1 MNFKHL
7 TLTRIRPDRFLKP
20 VRSVLTLSLT
30 LLSLT
35 ACNEVKDDPPIQNK
49 VTTQSRT
56 TAPPILQID
65 PGGHKSLIRDVT
77 FTKDGRYLVS
87 AGDDKVVR
95 VWDLKTGKTVRTLRG
110 QIGTGPEGK
119 IYAMALSPDERWLAV
134 GGFMGTFTGNKSK
147 EDEEA
152 HKIRL
157 YNFPTG
163 KLVTLLKRHTNVVN
177 SLAFS
182 PNSRYLV
189 SGSADNNAI
198 IWDINKQQPLH
209 TLKGHT
215 KEIYAVAFTP
225 DSKRVVTGS
234 FDHNLRLWRVSNGE
248 LIAKLQGHTDKV
260 QSVAINKDSTIASG
274 SWDYSIRL
282 WDGKTGQYI
291 KTLANQGTKVGS
303 LSFSPDGSYLV
314 SGTSGSGKK
323 HCHVWSYPS
332 GKEIVTYKEHD
343 NVVIATAISPNGR
356 WVATG
361 GGNQKEI
368 HIWNLRDG
376 TVKQRLR
383 GVGNSIWT
391 VGFSRD
397 GKQMAWGKN
406 WTQHNPAKGYGPI
419 EYRLRLPTSN
429 RPLGTPKQI
438 NPNQNY
444 LRAKDKWQNWSLS
457 HRKGGNSGDDTILD
471 IKNQNRTVASIK
483 RGSTDGYDHRSYTF
497 TPNGETIISGG
508 SNGFLT
514 AYQRNGSKIGDYV
527 GHTGTVWAVAVSADG
542 RFLVSGSLDQT
553 VRLWNV
559 TTRENLLTL
568 FHGSNGEWVVW
579 TPSGHYASSPNGDKM
594 IGWQINKGV
603 DKAADYISA
612 AQLGQHFYRPDIINA
627 AIKLGSAKQA
637 VAQAENTDFN
647 LNMLTRKLP
656 PRFEIISPRSGTRV
670 TKGIVPVKLKIAA
683 NTVAIEKFMV
693 YVNGREVTP
702 HKIRKMHP
710 FMQKHKKTI
719 HIPLETGNNRIT
731 IRAKNSIGI
740 TSAELNL
747 QYAGASQIRQG
758 NLHLVSIG
766 ISQYSNLDR
775 QRQLQFAAKDA
786 DAIYNLM
793 QTKGKKLYSG
803 IKATL
808 ISDNSGTLPTKRNIE
823 QALKQLSKAQKN
835 DTSIIFIAGHGMNIG
850 KDYYLIPRDAKA
862 RGSQMD
868 KNSLVSWQ
876 QIQNALVNSLGR
888 KILLI
893 DTCHAGNAFNPRLL
907 KDSANQNIIVLSAT
921 DADSVSIE
929 MERLGHGVFT
939 YSLLTGLKGDA
950 NIFDK
955 NKRQITFNEL
965 HSYASFSVKQ
975 LTEDRQQI
983 VSQTGFKGFKDFIF
997 MQL

>member
-1 MNFKHL
+1 MNLKHL
-7 TLTRIRPDRFLKP
+7 TLTQIRPDRFLKP

-35 ACNEVKDDPPIQNK
+35 ACNNVVVKHDPPIQNK
-49 VTTQSRT
+49 VTPQSRT

-95 VWDLKTGKTVRTLRG
+95 VWNLKTGKTVRTLRG
-110 QIGTGPEGK
+110 QIGAGHEGK
-119 IYAMALSPDERWLAV
+119 IHAMALSPDERWLAV
-134 GGFMGTFTGNKSK
+134 GGWLQGNR
-147 EDEEA
+147 EESDA
-152 HKIRL
+152 IRL
-157 YNFPTG
+157 YNFSTD
-163 KLVTLLKRHTNVVN
+163 KLVMLLKGHTNVVS

-189 SGSADNNAI
+189 SASQDNNAI
-198 IWDINKQQPLH
+198 IWDINKQQQLH

-215 KEIYAVAFTP
+215 NHIYASAFTP

-234 FDHNLRLWRVSNGE
+234 DDHSLRLWRVSNGE
-248 LIAKLQGHTDKV
+248 LIAKLQGHSDDV
-260 QSVAINKDSTIASG
+260 SAVAISPQDGTIASG
-274 SWDYSIRL
+274 SYDHTIRL
-282 WDGKTGQYI
+282 WNGKTGRFI
-291 KTLANQGTKVGS
+291 KTLTNQGTQVGS
-303 LSFSPDGSYLV
+303 LSFSPDGGYLV
-314 SGTSGSGKK
+314 SGVAQGEV
-323 HCHVWSYPS
+323 CHVWSYPS
-332 GKEIVTYKEHD
+332 GKKIVTYQEHD

-361 GGNQKEI
+361 GGNDKAI

-376 TVKQRLR
+376 TLKQRLR
-383 GVGNSIWT
+383 GVGASTWS

-397 GKQMAWGKN
+397 GKQMGWGKTWRQSSPTN
-406 WTQHNPAKGYGPI
+406 KGPL
-419 EYRLRLPTSN
+419 EYRLRFPTSD

-438 NPNQNY
+438 KSNQNY

-457 HRKGGNSGDDTILD
+457 HRKGGNYGYNAILD

-483 RGSTDGYDHRSYTF
+483 RQSYDGYDHRSYTF
-497 TPNGETIISGG
+497 TPNGQTIISGG
-508 SNGFLT
+508 MNGVIT
-514 AYQRNGSKIGDYV
+514 AYQHDGSKIGNYV
-527 GHTGTVWAVAVSADG
+527 GHTGDVWAVAVSADG
-542 RFLVSGSLDQT
+542 RFLVSGSDDQT

-710 FMQKHKKTI
+710 FMQKHTKTI
-719 HIPLETGNNRIT
+719 EVPLETGNNRIT

-766 ISQYSNLDR
+766 ISEYSNLDKDK
-775 QRQLQFAAKDA
+775 QLKFAAKDA
-786 DAIYNLM
+786 DAIYKLM

-808 ISDNSGTLPTKRNIE
+808 VSDNSGTLPTKRNIE

-876 QIQNALVNSLGR
+876 KIQNALVNGLGR

-921 DADSVSIE
+921 DGENIAKE
-929 MERLGHGVFT
+929 MEELGHGVFT
-939 YSLLTGLKGDA
+939 DSLLKGLEDKADY
-950 NIFDK
+950 NK
-955 NKRQITFNEL
+955 NKQITLKEL
-965 HSYASFSVKQ
+965 DLYVSDYVAQKTKNTQ
-975 LTEDRQQI
+975 KT
-983 VSQTGFKGFKDFIF
+983 VSQAGSGGFKDFIF